1 MKLVRFGPSG
11 EEVPGVLQDDGIVDC
26 SEFGADWDETF
37 FGGDGLER
45 LARWLDHPSRRV
57 RRLAPG
63 VRLGPAIARPSKIVC
78 IGLNY
83 AEHVRETQAK
93 PPAEPVLFLKA
104 TSAIA
109 GPADDLVMPRGG
121 TKVDWEVELG
131 VVIGK
136 LARHVDERDA
146 LDHVAGYVLHVDY
159 SERAFQKERGGQWV
173 KGKSCDTFAPI
184 GPFLATRDEIPDPQA
199 LGLRLEVNGQGKQ
212 SAHTSQMIHPVSAL
226 VAYIS
231 QFMTLLPGDLVS
243 TGTPAGVGL
252 ACDPPQFLAPGDV
265 VTSSIDGLGSQRQRV
280 VGPR

>member
-1 MKLVRFGPSG
+1 MKLLRFGPSG
-11 EEVPGVLQDDGIVDC
+11 RERPGVLWDDAVLDC
-26 SEFGADWDETF
+26 SEFGADWDEAF

-45 LARWLDHPSRRV
+45 LSRWLDPPHRRARRV
-57 RRLAPG
+57 AAE
-63 VRLGPAIARPSKIVC
+63 VRLGPPIARPSKIVC

-83 AEHVRETQAK
+83 AEHVRETRAK
-93 PPAEPVLFLKA
+93 PPDEPVLFLKA

-109 GPADDLVMPRGG
+109 GPADELVVPRGG

-136 LARHVDERDA
+136 TARHVDERDA
-146 LDHVAGYVLHVDY
+146 LLHVAGYVLHVDY
-159 SERAFQKERGGQWV
+159 SERAFQKERGGQWT

-199 LGLRLEVNGQGKQ
+199 LGLRLEVNGQMRQ
-212 SAHTSQMIHPVSAL
+212 AAHTSQMIHPVAAL

-231 QFMTLLPGDLVS
+231 QFMTLNPGDLIS

-252 ACDPPQFLAPGDV
+252 GCDPPQYLAPGDV